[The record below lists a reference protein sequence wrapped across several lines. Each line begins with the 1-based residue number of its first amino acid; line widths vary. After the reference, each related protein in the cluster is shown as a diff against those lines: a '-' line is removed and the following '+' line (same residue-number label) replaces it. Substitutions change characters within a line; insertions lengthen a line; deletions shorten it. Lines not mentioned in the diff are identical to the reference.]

1 MKKLYLLLL
10 LFASVKLL
18 GNNVQINN
26 LSIVGDDPINGY
38 AFVQFDLSWDNSWRS
53 EENWDAVWLFV
64 KYRANNGEWR
74 HAWLNNTGN
83 NDGSG
88 TNAVMDIGLK
98 NDKIPY
104 DDTTNP
110 GIGCMVYRS
119 TTGSGPFFVT
129 SMQLRWNYRANG
141 VFSSTGI
148 ELKVFAIEMVL
159 VPGGPFWVGDGGD
172 FVNKGSFRKVESN
185 TPVEITATSTVIKCQ
200 NSFYDDAQLEG
211 SGIWIDGDE
220 GISRSAATATDIN
233 PDYPTGFRGY
243 YCMKYEIS
251 QGQYRDFLNT
261 LTRIQQNARTAS
273 DILGTNVT
281 NRYIMSNTEN
291 MINRNGLRCDGILTS
306 DDPIEIYCDL
316 NGNGIKNEVFDGEW
330 IACNFLSWDDGV
342 AFSDWCGLRPMTE
355 LEFEKTCRGP
365 LTPITNEYAWGTT
378 GAANTS
384 YSLSFAG
391 TAFEGISTGYS
402 TNVGNANIP
411 ATRDSIYGPVRVGIF
426 SANSLN
432 NNRIS
437 SGSGYYGAM
446 ELTGNVVERTVTL
459 GNYPG
464 RTYTGLHGDGNLG
477 ENGSANVSFWPGG
490 QSFGGSGIRGGSWS
504 IGSFDL
510 FISGRELSSVSLN
523 TSRQSHNGFRGC
535 RSVPPSGNGY

>member
-10 LFASVKLL
+10 LFASVNLL

-104 DDTTNP
+104 NETTNP

-159 VPGGPFWVGDGGD
+159 VPGGPFWVGDG
-172 FVNKGSFRKVESN
+172 SN
-185 TPVEITATSTVIKCQ
+185 SKPLRAINNNSPVQITTEATVVKCD
-200 NSFYDDAQLEG
+200 SIIYDDSQLKG
-211 SGIWIDGDE
+211 PGVWIDGDG
-220 GISRSAATATDIN
+220 GISRTAATNVDIN
-233 PDYPTGFRGY
+233 TDFPTGYTGF
-243 YCMKYEIS
+243 YCMKYEVS

-261 LTRIQQNARTAS
+261 LTRLQQNSRTQT
-273 DILGTNVT
+273 DISGTNAG
-281 NRYIMSNTEN
+281 NRYVMTNIGSVAF
-291 MINRNGLRCDGILTS
+291 RNGLSCETSLPADGS
-306 DDPIEIYCDL
+306 VEIFCDL
-316 NGNGIKNEVFDGEW
+316 DGDGVKNEVNDGEW
-330 IACNFLSWDDGV
+330 IACNFLSWFDGV
-342 AFSDWCGLRPMTE
+342 AYLDWSGLRPMTE
-355 LEFEKTCRGP
+355 LEFEKACRGP
-365 LTPITNEYAWGTT
+365 LSPIAGEYPWGTT
-378 GAANTS
+378 SIN
-384 YSLSFAG
+384 LSDYQLAFPG
-391 TAFEGISTGYS
+391 TAFEGIALYYNT
-402 TNVGNANIP
+402 TQGNANCS
-411 ATRDSIYGPVRVGIF
+411 TNNDNVDGPVRVGIF
-426 SANSLN
+426 SANNLN
-432 NNRIS
+432 SGRVS
-437 SGSGYYGAM
+437 SGAGYYGAM
-446 ELTGNVVERTVTL
+446 ELSGNIDDQIIGIGSITGRSF
-459 GNYPG
+459 
-464 RTYTGLHGDGNLG
+464 TGLHGDGKLDD
-477 ENGSANVSFWPGG
+477 NGDADVQQWPNYITGG
-490 QSFGGSGIRGGSWS
+490 GGSRGGSWTTNAPLLTTS
-504 IGSFDL
+504 I
-510 FISGRELSSVSLN
+510 RHLSSA
-523 TSRQSHNGFRGC
+523 QSYYREYDNGIRGC
-535 RSVPPSGNGY
+535 RSIPPTGSGY